1 MSPAEAREEYYRQ
14 AAARSAALSG
24 FFVILREQL
33 ALLAAGSGR
42 IDLLAN
48 RNAALAAL
56 TGYRVLEED
65 CEKKLAAG
73 LLDPQPL
80 MERLLAC
87 KRRLAAA
94 AGERLLAQL
103 DKSIPHTYPQPRTL
117 RFDGEGRLIAPPGAQ
132 SGSPRCS

>member
-33 ALLAAGSGR
+33 ALLAAESGR
-42 IDLLAN
+42 IDLLGN

-56 TGYRVLEED
+56 TGYRALEED
-65 CEKKLAAG
+65 CEKKIAAG

-80 MERLLAC
+80 MERLLSC
-87 KRRLAAA
+87 KRRLAAT
-94 AGERLLAQL
+94 AGERLLAL
-103 DKSIPHTYPQPRTL
+103 FDGSIPHEYPEPRTL
-117 RFDGEGRLIAPPGAQ
+117 RFDGEGRLIAPPGEQ
-132 SGSPRCS
+132 SRSPRCS